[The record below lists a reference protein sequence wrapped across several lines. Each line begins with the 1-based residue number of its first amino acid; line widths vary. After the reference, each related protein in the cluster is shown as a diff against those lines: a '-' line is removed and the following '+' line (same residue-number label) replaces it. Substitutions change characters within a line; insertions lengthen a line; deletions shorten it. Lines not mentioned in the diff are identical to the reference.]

1 MTPALCT
8 SRLAAVAGA
17 QPWEHAFTLG
27 RELGGIPNP
36 GPSCPGTSSDPRG
49 VSNKAAKGGGRSEA
63 RRQSRPG
70 ELGRS

>member
-17 QPWEHAFTLG
+17 QPWEHVFTLG

-36 GPSCPGTSSDPRG
+36 GPGCPGASSDPHG
-49 VSNKAAKGGGRSEA
+49 VSNKAAQGRERREA
-63 RRQSRPG
+63 WCRCRPG